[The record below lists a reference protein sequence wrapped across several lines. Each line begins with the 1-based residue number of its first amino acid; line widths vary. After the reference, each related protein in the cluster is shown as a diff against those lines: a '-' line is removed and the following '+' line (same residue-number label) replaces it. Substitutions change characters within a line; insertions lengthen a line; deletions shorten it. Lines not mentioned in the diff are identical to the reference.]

1 MQKAYRNS
9 LFKNG
14 APGLFCFELVG
25 WVGGGGGEMGV
36 CASNGGMGGRG
47 IKCPRDDQD

>member
-1 MQKAYRNS
+1 MQKPYRNS

-14 APGLFCFELVG
+14 APGLVCFELV
-25 WVGGGGGEMGV
+25 VGGGGRWSGV
-36 CASNGGMGGRG
+36 RVMEGWGGRG